1 MGEMHKNNQL
11 KTLGPQAA
19 KLITTLHEKR
29 RTIFSVRDVNEI
41 TGLAPK
47 SARNFAA
54 TLIQRGIATRLK
66 AGLFILVP
74 FELGREREYAGNPYL
89 VARELA
95 AGRPYFLSH
104 ASAMDVHGMV
114 TQPQF
119 VVYVTTTRAVRRRT
133 ILGTEFRFVRCKPE
147 HLFGTVDH
155 WVDKTAKVVVS
166 DLERTVIDGLKQPGY
181 CGGFSEVAK
190 GFWMRRRDVDIG
202 RLVNYALRLDVSA
215 VIRRLGFL
223 LEVCGIDDPADLER
237 LSARLTATYHL
248 LDPSLPAE
256 GRRLA
261 RWRIRV
267 NVTPEE
273 IEALRST

>member
-1 MGEMHKNNQL
+1 MRKNYHL

-19 KLITTLHEKR
+19 KLITALHEKR

-41 TGLAPK
+41 TGLAAK
-47 SARNFAA
+47 SARNFAD
-54 TLIQRGIATRLK
+54 TLVRRGIATRLK

-74 FELGREREYAGNPYL
+74 FELGREREYLGNPYL

-104 ASAMDVHGMV
+104 ASAMDLHGMV
-114 TQPQF
+114 TQPQL
-119 VVYVTTTRAVRRRT
+119 VVYVTTPRAVRGRT

-147 HLFGTVDH
+147 HFFGTVDH
-155 WVDKTAKVVVS
+155 WVDKTEKVVVS
-166 DLERTVIDGLKQPGY
+166 DLERTVIDGLKQPEY
-181 CGGFSEVAK
+181 FGGFSEVAK
-190 GFWMRRRDVDIG
+190 GFWVRRSDVDVG
-202 RLVNYALRLDVSA
+202 RLVDYALRLDVGA

-223 LEVCGIDDPADLER
+223 LEISGIDAPADLER
-237 LSARLTATYHL
+237 LRARLTATYHL
-248 LDPSLPAE
+248 LDPTLPAE

-273 IEALRST
+273 IETLRSA